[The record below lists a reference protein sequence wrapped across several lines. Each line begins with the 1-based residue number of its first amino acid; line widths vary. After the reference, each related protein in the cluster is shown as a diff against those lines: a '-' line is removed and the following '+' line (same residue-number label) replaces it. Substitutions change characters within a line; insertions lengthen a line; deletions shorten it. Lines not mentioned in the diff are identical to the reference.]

1 MSGFC
6 HIKNNQLEYN
16 VDEYCIIL
24 IYIMD
29 YAISNSTNQCKTPRR
44 NLRNVQDLYK
54 ENVKT
59 FTMTD
64 IKEG

>member
-6 HIKNNQLEYN
+6 HIKNQLEYN

-29 YAISNSTNQCKTPRR
+29 YTISNSTNKCKTPRR

-64 IKEG
+64 IKET

>member
-16 VDEYCIIL
+16 VDEYYIIL

-29 YAISNSTNQCKTPRR
+29 YAISNSTNKCKTPRR